1 MPGRKHTFFAFFA
14 EKAILPLGTED
25 PTRYFASDLLFMCAN
40 CQESGER
47 YSHNHDFS
55 DRCGEADPGF
65 LQDFPGNL
73 KIAAHRLI
81 GNDCFLTRPAVMRY
95 LVDTPIRQD
104 LLWKKQNGRKKQA
117 GTLAS

>member
-1 MPGRKHTFFAFFA
+1 MLFLQSRFFR
-14 EKAILPLGTED
+14 LRWGN
-25 PTRYFASDLLFMCAN
+25 RSW
-40 CQESGER
+40 
-47 YSHNHDFS
+47 
-55 DRCGEADPGF
+55 F

-73 KIAAHRLI
+73 KISAHGLV